1 MSLRK
6 KFVNSKL
13 VNKICKRCGETFPR
27 DDQHFYITRPY
38 PETRWDC
45 YCITCRNKKTD
56 EWKKQNKGRIAEIRL
71 KYLKTDKGYFGEM
84 FNQMKKSKYYD
95 KSEFPDTESL
105 IKHWHQQKEKTGFIC
120 PGTGVTMTM
129 IKGRGMH
136 NKCLTNIS
144 KDRLLPW
151 ENYTK
156 QNTIFVAW
164 KFNNDKKSITPK
176 NATAY
181 LKLVEERFNT
191 VELEEDMGIWN

>member
-6 KFVNSKL
+6 KFVNSTL
-13 VNKICKRCGETFPR
+13 VNKICTKCGETFPR
-27 DDQHFYITRPY
+27 DNQHFYNVRVNK
-38 PETRWDC
+38 WDSF
-45 YCITCRNKKTD
+45 CITCRNEQSNK
-56 EWKKQNKGRIAEIRL
+56 WKKQNKGRKAEIRL

-84 FNQMKKSKYYD
+84 FNQMKKSRYYD
-95 KSEFPDTESL
+95 ESEFPDTETL

-129 IKGRGMH
+129 IKGRGIY

-151 ENYTK
+151 QNYTK

-164 KFNNDKKSITPK
+164 KFNNDKKAITPK
-176 NATAY
+176 QATSY

-191 VELEEDMGIWN
+191 VDLEEEPKI